1 MRHFTHLKVLS
12 AQSYV
17 KEKCESRKTKS
28 TDSDFVPLA
37 RESSVLC
44 GGCAA
49 CCAMCEE
56 DPMQLCHQRTIL
68 LKKSMSRGPSALP
81 ARMAMRFDGSEV
93 SQRVLSLPVKG
104 KSPIFLSLNHRLRKL
119 RSEEFGGC

>member
-68 LKKSMSRGPSALP
+68 LKKSISRGPSALP